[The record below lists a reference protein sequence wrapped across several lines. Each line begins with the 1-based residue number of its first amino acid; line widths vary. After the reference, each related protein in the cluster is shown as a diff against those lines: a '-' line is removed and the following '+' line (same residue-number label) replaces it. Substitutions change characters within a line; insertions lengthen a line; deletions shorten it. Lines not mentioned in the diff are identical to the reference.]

1 MFIID
6 WIKRL
11 FIGSESAAVRRARE
25 LEGDCTVG
33 AGVGF
38 GKYTRE
44 IAETKALSLS
54 SLFKIGEIINPDSH
68 SIQIKITK
76 LNPLT
81 AVVVRSVSIYDKPI
95 PWFPVGLE
103 LTFIRSNEWT
113 AAWIINDP
121 PGLPWF
127 ILSVDGDY
135 KRFEHYR

>member
-1 MFIID
+1 MSVVD

-33 AGVGF
+33 AGAGF

-44 IAETKALSLS
+44 IAATKALSN
-54 SLFKIGEIINPDSH
+54 LFKIGEIINPDSY
-68 SIQIKITK
+68 SVQLKITK

-81 AVVVRSVSIYDKPI
+81 AIVIKSVSVYGNPI
-95 PWFPVGLE
+95 EWFPVGLE
-103 LTFIRSNEWT
+103 LTFELGVPWL
-113 AAWIINDP
+113 AAWIINNP

-127 ILSVDGDY
+127 ILSGER
-135 KRFEHYR
+135 KSFEHYI